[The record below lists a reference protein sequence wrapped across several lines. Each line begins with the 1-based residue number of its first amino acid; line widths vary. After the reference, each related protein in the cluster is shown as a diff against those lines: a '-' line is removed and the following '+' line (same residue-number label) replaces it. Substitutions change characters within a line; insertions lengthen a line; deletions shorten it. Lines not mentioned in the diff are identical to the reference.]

1 MFSLEHV
8 VWLLI
13 FILWGAYFIA
23 VCEEKKI
30 FTESFK
36 SNFGWFRKL
45 HIVEKNLVI
54 FGLVFFCLIGGAKE
68 DNPLLRQLES
78 VGTFVRNVVTRVF
91 ETETESQQDT
101 FAISS
106 FSGGTNAYLVSV
118 GWPSSV
124 VFTNDAL
131 DVFGTT
137 NLLSSRWMYLGDV
150 SVTPSAG
157 AVDFE
162 IPFSSLTN
170 EWAGAGFFR
179 VATQQDSDGDGLS
192 DTYERLVSLTNG
204 GLADSEG
211 DGLSDFIELFTY
223 GTDALMRDTDSD
235 GYDDDEEI
243 LAGTNP
249 TQTTSGASGTIRYYY
264 DTDDRLIG
272 GYSGCGA
279 VKLDVS
285 PAGNAAVLHERS
297 AP

>member
-1 MFSLEHV
+1 MQIVTDIIIGILILLVLSYFV
-8 VWLLI
+8 VLSH
-13 FILWGAYFIA
+13 
-23 VCEEKKI
+23 EKNFFGGTKANWKR
-30 FTESFK
+30 FK
-36 SNFGWFRKL
+36 TLSVF
-45 HIVEKNLVI
+45 EKNLIILFFFI
-54 FGLVFFCLIGGAKE
+54 FSLKGGAKE
-68 DNPLLRQLES
+68 DNPLLQQLDS
-78 VGTFVRNVVTRVF
+78 VGTFIRNAVTRVF
-91 ETETESQQDT
+91 ETETESQQET
-101 FAISS
+101 FAITS
-106 FSGGTNAYLVSV
+106 FTAGTNAYLVSV

-137 NLLSSRWMYLGDV
+137 NLLSARWLYLGDI

-204 GLADSEG
+204 GLVDSEG

-223 GTDALMRDTDSD
+223 GTDALIRDTDSD
-235 GYDDDEEI
+235 GYDDDEEV

-249 TQTTSGASGTIRYYY
+249 TQTTSGANGTIRYYY
-264 DTDDRLIG
+264 DADDRLIG
-272 GYSGCGA
+272 GYSGSGA
-279 VKLDVS
+279 VKLDVT

>member
-1 MFSLEHV
+1 MQIATDIIIGILILLVLSYFVVLSHEKDFFS
-8 VWLLI
+8 
-13 FILWGAYFIA
+13 A
-23 VCEEKKI
+23 
-30 FTESFK
+30 TK
-36 SNFGWFRKL
+36 SNWKRFKTL
-45 HIVEKNLVI
+45 PLVEKNFIILFLVI
-54 FGLVFFCLIGGAKE
+54 FSLKGGAKQ
-68 DNPLLRQLES
+68 DNILLQQLDS
-78 VGTFVRNVVTRVF
+78 VGTFIRNAVTRVF
-91 ETETESQQDT
+91 ETETESQQET
-101 FAISS
+101 FAITS
-106 FSGGTNAYLVSV
+106 FTAGTNAYLVSV

-124 VFTNDAL
+124 VFTNDEM

-137 NLLSSRWMYLGDV
+137 NLLSSRWAYLGPI
-150 SVTPSAG
+150 SITPSAG

-211 DGLSDFIELFTY
+211 DGLNDFLELFTY
-223 GTDALMRDTDSD
+223 GTDALRRDTDSD
-235 GYDDDEEI
+235 GYDDDEEV

-264 DTDDRLIG
+264 DADDRLIG
-272 GYSGCGA
+272 GYSGSGA

>member
-1 MFSLEHV
+1 MQFASEIIFGIVILL
-8 VWLLI
+8 WL
-13 FILWGAYFIA
+13 AYF
-23 VCEEKKI
+23 VVLSHEKDFFCATKHN
-30 FTESFK
+30 FKRFK
-36 SNFGWFRKL
+36 SFCLFQ
-45 HIVEKNLVI
+45 KNLVLL
-54 FGLVFFCLIGGAKE
+54 FLVGFYLTGWTKD
-68 DNPLLRQLES
+68 DNPIWQQLDS
-78 VGTFVRNVVTRVF
+78 VGTFLRTTVTRIF
-91 ETETESQQDT
+91 STETESQQET
-101 FAISS
+101 FAITS
-106 FSGGTNAYLVSV
+106 FMADTNAYLVSV

-124 VFTNDAL
+124 IFTNDAL

-137 NLLSSRWMYLGDV
+137 NLLSSRWMYLGPI

-157 AVDFE
+157 AVDFD

-170 EWAGAGFFR
+170 EWVGAGFFR

-264 DTDDRLIG
+264 DADDRLIG
-272 GYSGCGA
+272 GYSGSGA

-285 PAGNAAVLHERS
+285 PAGNASVLYERS

>member
-1 MFSLEHV
+1 MQIATDIITGILFLLVLAYFVVLSHEKDFFSETKANWKRFKALSVFEKNFIILFFVIFSL
-8 VWLLI
+8 
-13 FILWGAYFIA
+13 
-23 VCEEKKI
+23 
-30 FTESFK
+30 
-36 SNFGWFRKL
+36 R
-45 HIVEKNLVI
+45 
-54 FGLVFFCLIGGAKE
+54 GGAKE
-68 DNPLLRQLES
+68 DNPLLRQLDS
-78 VGTFVRNVVTRVF
+78 VGTFIRNAVTRVF
-91 ETETESQQDT
+91 ETETESQQET
-101 FAISS
+101 FAITS

-137 NLLSSRWMYLGDV
+137 NLLSSRWMYLGDI

-211 DGLSDFIELFTY
+211 DGLSDFIELFSY

-235 GYDDDEEI
+235 GYDDDEEV

-264 DTDDRLIG
+264 DADDRLIG
-272 GYSGCGA
+272 GYSGSGA
-279 VKLDVS
+279 VKLEVT
-285 PAGNAAVLHERS
+285 PTGNASLLHERS